1 MSETIKRYTLI
12 HRPGQ
17 TQPELVACEKSD
29 YNAMCYSRDV
39 SLIEAKCAELETKC
53 AELLEAATNV
63 VEWWGSGAEINLSA
77 YTLIAY
83 LRNAITKAKGEG
95 V

>member
-39 SLIEAKCAELETKC
+39 SLIEAKCAEL
-53 AELLEAATNV
+53 LEAATNV

-77 YTLIAY
+77 YTLIAC
-83 LRNAITKAKGEG
+83 LRNAIAKAKGETL
-95 V
+95 